1 MAIERPAS
9 NRLDAPSGSGHANAM
24 PDGAALVSFILAGLL
39 LNLTPGPDVLYIVAR
54 STSQG
59 RAAGVVSVLGI
70 VSGCLVHI
78 VAAAAG
84 LSALMVKVPIAY
96 QIVRWAGAAYLVW
109 LGLRALLPSLL
120 QRRGPLELQAVA
132 AQPLRRIYWQG
143 VVTNALN
150 PKVALFFVAFLPQF
164 TDPARGSLV
173 LQFLVLGLIFNL
185 NSLWVNL
192 GYALAAAHL
201 GGWLRRRFGLG
212 AALQKLTGAVY
223 LALGVRLLLPDRR

>member
-1 MAIERPAS
+1 
-9 NRLDAPSGSGHANAM
+9 LDAPSDPGHDNAM
-24 PDGAALVSFILAGLL
+24 PDGAALVSFIVAGLL

-54 STSQG
+54 STGQG

-109 LGLRALLPSLL
+109 LGLRALL
-120 QRRGPLELQAVA
+120 QQRGPLELQAVA

-143 VVTNALN
+143 VITNALN

-164 TDPARGSLV
+164 TDPARGSLA

-212 AALQKLTGAVY
+212 AALQRITGAVY
-223 LALGVRLLLPDRR
+223 LALGLRLLLPDRR

>member
-1 MAIERPAS
+1 M
-9 NRLDAPSGSGHANAM
+9 LDN
-24 PDGAALVSFILAGLL
+24 AALVSFILAGLL

-109 LGLRALLPSLL
+109 LGLRALL
-120 QRRGPLELQAVA
+120 QRRGPLELQAVT

-143 VVTNALN
+143 VITNALN

-164 TDPARGSLV
+164 TDPARGSLA

-212 AALQKLTGAVY
+212 ALLQRITGAVY
-223 LALGVRLLLPDRR
+223 LALGLRLLLPDRR

>member
-1 MAIERPAS
+1 
-9 NRLDAPSGSGHANAM
+9 M
-24 PDGAALVSFILAGLL
+24 PDSAALVSFILAGLL

-109 LGLRALLPSLL
+109 LGLRALL
-120 QRRGPLELQAVA
+120 QRRGPLELQAVT

-143 VVTNALN
+143 VITNALN

-164 TDPARGSLV
+164 TDPDRGSLA

-212 AALQKLTGAVY
+212 ALLQRITGAVY
-223 LALGVRLLLPDRR
+223 LALGLRLLLPDRR

>member
-1 MAIERPAS
+1 
-9 NRLDAPSGSGHANAM
+9 M
-24 PDGAALVSFILAGLL
+24 PDATSLITFIIAGLL

-96 QIVRWAGAAYLVW
+96 QIVRWAGAAYLAW
-109 LGLRALLPSLL
+109 LGLRALLH
-120 QRRGPLELQAVA
+120 RRGALE
-132 AQPLRRIYWQG
+132 AQQLTTQSLPRIYWQG
-143 VVTNALN
+143 VITNVLN

-192 GYALAAAHL
+192 GYALVASHL
-201 GGWLRRRFGLG
+201 WGWLRRRFGLG
-212 AALQKLTGAVY
+212 AALQRITGAVY
-223 LALGVRLLLPDRR
+223 LALGLRLLLPDRR

>member
-1 MAIERPAS
+1 
-9 NRLDAPSGSGHANAM
+9 M
-24 PDGAALVSFILAGLL
+24 PDGAALITFILAGLL

-70 VSGCLVHI
+70 VSGCLFHI

-84 LSALMVKVPIAY
+84 LSALMLKLPVAY
-96 QIVRWAGAAYLVW
+96 QIVRWAGAAYLIW
-109 LGLRALLPSLL
+109 LGLRALL
-120 QRRGPLELQAVA
+120 QRRAPLEAQTVSR
-132 AQPLRRIYWQG
+132 QPLRRIYWQG
-143 VVTNALN
+143 VITNALN

-164 TDPARGSLV
+164 VDPTRGSLA

-192 GYALAAAHL
+192 GYALAASYL

-212 AALQKLTGAVY
+212 ALLQRISGAVY
-223 LALGVRLLLPDRR
+223 LALGLRLLLPDRRW

>member
-1 MAIERPAS
+1 M
-9 NRLDAPSGSGHANAM
+9 LDS
-24 PDGAALVSFILAGLL
+24 AALVSFILAGLL

-109 LGLRALLPSLL
+109 LGLRALL
-120 QRRGPLELQAVA
+120 QRRGPLELQAVT

-143 VVTNALN
+143 VITNALN

-164 TDPARGSLV
+164 TTDPARGSLA

-212 AALQKLTGAVY
+212 ALLQRITGAVY
-223 LALGVRLLLPDRR
+223 LALGLRLLLPDRR

>member
-1 MAIERPAS
+1 MPILPAAS
-9 NRLDAPSGSGHANAM
+9 NPLDALSDPGHDNAM
-24 PDGAALVSFILAGLL
+24 LDSAALVSFILAGLL

-84 LSALMVKVPIAY
+84 LSALMVKVPMAY

-109 LGLRALLPSLL
+109 LGLRALL
-120 QRRGPLELQAVA
+120 QRRGPMELQAVT

-143 VVTNALN
+143 VITNALN

-164 TDPARGSLV
+164 TDPARGSLA

-212 AALQKLTGAVY
+212 ALLQRITGAVY
-223 LALGVRLLLPDRR
+223 LALGLRLLLPDRR

>member
-1 MAIERPAS
+1 
-9 NRLDAPSGSGHANAM
+9 M
-24 PDGAALVSFILAGLL
+24 PDGAALVTFIVAGLL

-70 VSGCLVHI
+70 VSGCVVHI

-96 QIVRWAGAAYLVW
+96 QVVRWAGAAYLTW
-109 LGLRALLPSLL
+109 LGLRALL
-120 QRRGPLELQAVA
+120 QKRGPLEPQTVT

-143 VVTNALN
+143 VITNALN

-173 LQFLVLGLIFNL
+173 VQFVVLGLIFNL

-192 GYALAAAHL
+192 GYALVASHL
-201 GGWLRRRFGLG
+201 GGWLRRRFGIG
-212 AALQKLTGAVY
+212 AALQRITGAVY
-223 LALGVRLLLPDRR
+223 LALGLRLLLPDRR